1 VNKNFDDI
9 LDNCIN
15 QIKLGNDDIDG
26 CLAKYPEYSEELKSH
41 LHTFYAI
48 AKIPKPIPSPQFKLE
63 AKSRLLKQAKSKKL
77 IYLPLRG
84 VKPRRFQSLK
94 TALVQIAAT
103 VLIVVLLSGGVA
115 MASANSL
122 PNSPLYPVKIATE
135 SVQLAL
141 TLNQVTKAEL
151 HLRFAER
158 RLEEIT
164 RTFSHENKEEIKLE
178 KTINAMISHTNK
190 AIALTNN
197 MSKEKREEI
206 LLKTLNLARREQE
219 TLQKV
224 MVQTP
229 VEIKNAIKN
238 AIKKAQGKDQKNNPE
253 DNEAESLIEQD
264 KTNKEINSKKIFGP
278 DKDTKKNIN
287 DDQDPGDNV
296 FSNPKSTEGEK
307 DNGENDRYEVEGRT
321 YELNF
326 IK

>member
-1 VNKNFDDI
+1 MNKIFDDI

-84 VKPRRFQSLK
+84 LKSRRFQSLK
-94 TALVQIAAT
+94 TALIQIAAT
-103 VLIVVLLSGGVA
+103 ILILVLLGGGVA

-135 SVQLAL
+135 NVQLAL
-141 TLNQVTKAEL
+141 TLNQATKAEL

-164 RTFSHENKEEIKLE
+164 RTLSNENKEEIKLE
-178 KTINAMISHTNK
+178 KTINAMIGHTNK
-190 AIALTNN
+190 AIALTDK
-197 MSKEKREEI
+197 MSEEKREEI
-206 LLKTLNLARREQE
+206 LLKTLNLAQREQE

-224 MVQTP
+224 MIQAP
-229 VEIKNAIKN
+229 VEVKNAIKN
-238 AIKKAQGKDQKNNPE
+238 TIEKTQGKDQKNNPE

-264 KTNKEINSKKIFGP
+264 KTNKEINSKKIFSP
-278 DKDTKKNIN
+278 NKDTEKNIN
-287 DDQDPGDNV
+287 SEPNPGGNV
-296 FSNPKSTEGEK
+296 FSNPKPTEDEK
-307 DNGENDRYEVEGRT
+307 NNGENDKYEVEGKMH
-321 YELNF
+321 ELNF